1 MTKIHIRSKQTDF
14 ADATWKQS
22 MLEKKTS
29 DVEGAVYPRQFSF
42 DKLERP
48 KLYRLYKLLVSEYD

>member
-1 MTKIHIRSKQTDF
+1 
-14 ADATWKQS
+14 